1 MNYIYKKLKYF
12 YVLGGNV
19 LTLLPTFS
27 IMSGVKQPSNSK
39 IFNPNLHSE
48 PSIYIPFVFPNIMN
62 RDGFIKKTIEEL
74 GLGEVAS
81 ITKREMKHTNG
92 KSYFRVFVHMKSWA
106 NNENALN
113 VRRRLLNGDEVK
125 ITYDE
130 PWHWF
135 FHKVLKNFNI
145 DGNSVDKKT
154 CASKAEVEPEVDHSS
169 PQDHTTLP
177 LLQSKFIPGQ
187 LLARRR
193 HKPHSL
199 SPEPS
204 PTPKPTYK
212 YVSRRHGAWKGWSDI
227 SHLSPEEQEDIEDF
241 RQAKELGWL
250 GI

>member
-1 MNYIYKKLKYF
+1 MNKKLKYF

-19 LTLLPTFS
+19 HTLILSFS

-106 NNENALN
+106 DNENALK
-113 VRRRLLNGDEVK
+113 VRSRLLNGDEVK

-145 DGNSVDKKT
+145 NGNSVDEKT
-154 CASKAEVEPEVDHSS
+154 CTSKAHVEPKTDHST
-169 PQDHTTLP
+169 PQDHSTLP
-177 LLQSKFIPGQ
+177 PLKSKFTPDEV
-187 LLARRR
+187 LARRR

-204 PTPKPTYK
+204 STPKYK
-212 YVSRRHGAWKGWSDI
+212 YVSPRPGAWTGWSDI
-227 SHLSPEEQEDIEDF
+227 SHLSTEEQEDIEDF
-241 RQAKELGWL
+241 RASKELGWL

>member
-1 MNYIYKKLKYF
+1 M
-12 YVLGGNV
+12 
-19 LTLLPTFS
+19 
-27 IMSGVKQPSNSK
+27 MSGVKPQSNSQ
-39 IFNPNLHSE
+39 IFNPDLHSE

-106 NNENALN
+106 DNENAVM
-113 VRRRLLNGDEVK
+113 VRSRLLNGDEVK
-125 ITYDE
+125 ITYDD

-135 FHKVLKNFNI
+135 FHKVIKNFDI
-145 DGNSVDKKT
+145 DGNTVDKIT
-154 CASKAEVEPEVDHSS
+154 FTPKAEVKTELDHSS
-169 PQDHTTLP
+169 PQDHATLP
-177 LLQSKFIPGQ
+177 LLESKIKPGEV
-187 LLARRR
+187 LARRR
-193 HKPHSL
+193 HKSPSL

-204 PTPKPTYK
+204 PTPTYK
-212 YVSRRHGAWKGWSDI
+212 YVSRRPGAWKGWSDI

-241 RQAKELGWL
+241 REAKELGWL